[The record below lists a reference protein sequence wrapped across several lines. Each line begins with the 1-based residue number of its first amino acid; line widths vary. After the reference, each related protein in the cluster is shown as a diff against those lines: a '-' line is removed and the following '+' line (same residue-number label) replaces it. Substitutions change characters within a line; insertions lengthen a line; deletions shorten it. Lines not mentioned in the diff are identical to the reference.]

1 MPFRVLPTFRFLLL
15 ALTLLGAVQAS
26 AQMQQP
32 ARGER
37 VALRVRYGLAFR
49 SGAQEAG
56 PAVQYGGMTPNDLA
70 LGATVFGDNWW
81 GAWAGVQR
89 EGFSLSKDALLVT
102 GGGLV
107 RASVGPAV
115 RGMLGPVRAEL
126 GVGYGY
132 AQLPAFSNDGQVKL
146 VPTPRHA
153 VLVGAR
159 AQVPLPWREVR
170 AEVRGEVPVA
180 IGSSS
185 SGFSAGGALLLPVL
199 QRGGWSGALVLDYQ
213 YVSDSLTTADGLKSR
228 QTVSRAGLA
237 FELALGGRTET
248 ARPETGELFLSVVD
262 ADSGQSLPGARVE
275 LTVGGVAQ
283 APREVDAEGRLRGV
297 ELPGGEVLARV
308 SVGGYLPAEERVTV
322 TGGGRAELVVRAR
335 PEPRVGT
342 LRVSVVDARS
352 GQPLRGATVVVG
364 TTELVTDAAGTVR
377 VEGLAPGPLEVK
389 IMAEGF
395 RGTQEVVSIAAGTE
409 ADLPV
414 SLAFG
419 RQGALATLSGQVR
432 SVRKGRPLQAVLVI
446 PEAKLRR
453 RTDSRGSFQVQLKQG
468 RYRLI
473 FSAPGH
479 LPQTKVVTV
488 HDGEQAIFN
497 VDLFPKNR

>member
-15 ALTLLGAVQAS
+15 ALTLLGALRAS
-26 AQMQQP
+26 AQALPM
-32 ARGER
+32 RDER
-37 VALRVRYGLAFR
+37 VSLRLRYGLAFR

-70 LGATVFGDNWW
+70 LGATVFGGSGW

-89 EGFSLSKDALLVT
+89 EGFSLTKDAQLVT
-102 GGGLV
+102 GGGLL

-115 RGMLGPVRAEL
+115 RAMLGPVRTEL
-126 GVGYGY
+126 SAGYGY
-132 AQLPAFSNDGQVKL
+132 AQLPAFSNDGQVRL
-146 VPTPRHA
+146 VPTSRHA
-153 VLVGAR
+153 ALVGAR
-159 AQVPLPWREVR
+159 AQVPLPWRQVR
-170 AEVRGEVPVA
+170 AEVRAEVPVA

-199 QRGGWSGALVLDYQ
+199 RRGEWSGALVLDYQ

-228 QTVSRAGLA
+228 QTLSRAGVA
-237 FELALGGRTET
+237 FELSLGSRTGT
-248 ARPETGELFLSVVD
+248 ARPGMGELFLSVVD
-262 ADSGQSLPGARVE
+262 ADSGQALPGAQVE
-275 LTVGGVAQ
+275 LTAGGVAQ
-283 APREVDAEGRLRGV
+283 APREVDAAGRLRGV
-297 ELPGGEVLARV
+297 ELPQGEVLARV
-308 SVGGYLPAEERVTV
+308 SVGGYLPVEERVTV
-322 TGGGRAELVVRAR
+322 MEGGRAELVVRAHA
-335 PEPRVGT
+335 EPRVGT

-352 GQPLRGATVVVG
+352 GQPLPGATVVVG
-364 TTELVTDAAGTVR
+364 QTKLLTDVAGAVL

-389 IMAEGF
+389 ITAEGF
-395 RGTQEVVSIAAGTE
+395 RGTQEVVSIAAGAE
-409 ADLPV
+409 AELPV

-432 SVRKGRPLQAVLVI
+432 SVRQGKPLQATLVI
-446 PEAKLRR
+446 PEARLRR
-453 RTDSRGSFQVQLKQG
+453 RTDARGSFQVQLKQG